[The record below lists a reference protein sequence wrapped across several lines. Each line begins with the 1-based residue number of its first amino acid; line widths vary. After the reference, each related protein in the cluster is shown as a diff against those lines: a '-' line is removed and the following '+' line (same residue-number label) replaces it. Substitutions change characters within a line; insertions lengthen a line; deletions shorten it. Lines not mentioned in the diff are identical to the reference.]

1 MSENTINTIAD
12 ETAAAL
18 ESTKSAKAPK
28 HVQVAQVEQVT
39 EVEQV
44 EQSISPDLVIESLL
58 EQFAQDA
65 QLTAYQIHVVA
76 NLAFEILGITVIDR
90 DGVEQVKQIAPQYV
104 YNKTKSLRAIKGQDA
119 RFDLDEVRDVVAS
132 IVGGT
137 RLGGTMSSK
146 DRLDKNALRAN
157 ALKAL
162 KG

>member
-12 ETAAAL
+12 QTAAAL

-28 HVQVAQVEQVT
+28 HVEQVEQVNVT
-39 EVEQV
+39 PTADQVVEA
-44 EQSISPDLVIESLL
+44 LL
-58 EQFAQDA
+58 AQFAESSM
-65 QLTAYQIHVVA
+65 LTAYQIHVVA

-104 YNKTKSLRAIKGQDA
+104 YNKTKAIRASKGQDA
-119 RFDLDEVRDVVAS
+119 RFDLDEAANVISS

-137 RLGGTMSSK
+137 KSTVTSK
-146 DRLDKNALRAN
+146 DRIDTNALRAQ